1 MNSLRARLL
10 LSLLATL
17 AGAALVLGIVSYQT
31 ALRQTETLL
40 DYQLRQMALSLRDQG
55 EIAPDDAA
63 ALSDEDLDFVIQI
76 WSIDGRAVY
85 SSRVHRVLPARAV
98 LGFADIAVEGER
110 WRTFGVNAR
119 NRIIQV
125 AQPRRIRQGLAAESA
140 LRGVLPL
147 LAAAPLLASALWWL
161 ITRTLRPL
169 SRVVAEVRQRNA
181 EALAPLAEQ
190 DLPDEVASL
199 VHSLNAL
206 LARIGELLSSQRA
219 FVADAAHELRSPLT
233 ALKLQVELV
242 RRAADDKARQDALD
256 ALAAGVDRSTRLVE
270 QLLTLARSE
279 PGAQTRP
286 SAPVDLAELARTELA
301 NAAALAA
308 ARGTTLSLVA
318 DDPRPVLGDSAA
330 LATMLRNLVDNA
342 IRYTPPG
349 GQVELSIRRGGAEG
363 GWPLCLRVD
372 DSGPGIPSRERERV
386 FDRFVRG
393 SSAQQSSGTGLGLAI
408 VRSVARRHGAA
419 ITLGDAELGGLRVD
433 LHFPVAEPG
442 ATG

>member
-17 AGAALVLGIVSYQT
+17 AGAAIVLALVSYNT

-63 ALSDEDLDFVIQI
+63 ALSDEELDFVIQI

-98 LGFADIAVEGER
+98 LGFADIVVAGER

-125 AQPRRIRQGLAAESA
+125 AQPRSIRQGLAVDSA

-169 SRVVAEVRQRNA
+169 SRVASEVRSRDA
-181 EALAPLAEQ
+181 EALAPLADA

-206 LARIGELLSSQRA
+206 LQRIGELVASQRA

-242 RRAADDKARQDALD
+242 RRATDEADRAAAID
-256 ALAAGVDRSTRLVE
+256 ALAAGVERSARLVE
-270 QLLTLARSE
+270 QLLTLARNE
-279 PGAQTRP
+279 PGARNAEWA
-286 SAPVDLAELARTELA
+286 SVDLGELARDVLA
-301 NAAALAA
+301 ESGPLAA
-308 ARGTTLSLVA
+308 ARGTRLALVC
-318 DDPRPVLGDSAA
+318 DDSRPVRGDVAA
-330 LATMLRNLVDNA
+330 LVTMLRNLVDNA
-342 IRYTPPG
+342 IRYTPPAG
-349 GQVELSIRRGGAEG
+349 RVELLINHRDEG
-363 GWPLCLRVD
+363 VNSPLRLCVD
-372 DSGPGIPSRERERV
+372 DSGPGIDPAEREHV

-393 SSAQQSSGTGLGLAI
+393 PSAQQESGTGLGLAI
-408 VRSVARRHGAA
+408 VRSVARRHEVA
-419 ITLGDAELGGLRVD
+419 ITLGESPLGGLRVELIFQVTD
-433 LHFPVAEPG
+433 RNVA
-442 ATG
+442 

>member
-17 AGAALVLGIVSYQT
+17 AGAALVLGIVSYHT

-76 WSIDGRAVY
+76 WSIDGRTVY
-85 SSRVHRVLPARAV
+85 ASRVHRVLPARAV
-98 LGFADIAVEGER
+98 LGFADIAVEGES

-169 SRVVAEVRQRNA
+169 SRVVAEVRQRDA
-181 EALAPLAEQ
+181 EALAPLAGQ

-206 LARIGELLSSQRA
+206 LARIGELLTSQRA

-233 ALKLQVELV
+233 ALKIQVELV
-242 RRAADDKARQDALD
+242 RRAADDGARQAALD
-256 ALAAGVDRSTRLVE
+256 ALAAGVDRATRLVE

-286 SAPVDLAELARTELA
+286 PAPVDLAELARTELA
-301 NAAALAA
+301 NAAALAS

-318 DDPRPVLGDSAA
+318 DDPRTVLGDSAA

-349 GQVELSIRRGGAEG
+349 GQVELAIRRRGVDAGS
-363 GWPLCLRVD
+363 PLCLRID

-419 ITLGDAELGGLRVD
+419 ITLGDAELGGLRVELD
-433 LHFPVAEPG
+433 FPVGELR

>member
-17 AGAALVLGIVSYQT
+17 AGAAIVLAFVSYNT

-98 LGFADIAVEGER
+98 LGFADIVVAGER

-125 AQPRRIRQGLAAESA
+125 AQPRSIRQGLAVGSA

-169 SRVVAEVRQRNA
+169 SRVASEVRSRDA
-181 EALAPLAEQ
+181 EALAPLADA

-206 LARIGELLSSQRA
+206 LQRIGELVASQRA

-242 RRAADDKARQDALD
+242 RRAADEAERVAAID

-270 QLLTLARSE
+270 QLLTLARNE
-279 PGAQTRP
+279 PGARN
-286 SAPVDLAELARTELA
+286 AVMVDVDLGELAREVLA
-301 NAAALAA
+301 ESGPLAA
-308 ARGTTLSLVA
+308 ARGTRLALVC
-318 DDPRPVLGDSAA
+318 DDTRKVHGDVAA
-330 LATMLRNLVDNA
+330 LVTMLRNLVDNA
-342 IRYTPPG
+342 IRYTPPLG
-349 GQVELSIRRGGAEG
+349 RVELLISRWDDGLHS
-363 GWPLCLRVD
+363 PLRLCVD
-372 DSGPGIPSRERERV
+372 DSGPGIAPAERERV

-393 SSAQQSSGTGLGLAI
+393 ASAQQESGTGLGLAI

-419 ITLGDAELGGLRVD
+419 ITLGQAPIGGLRVE
-433 LHFPVAEPG
+433 LIFPVGDRSG
-442 ATG
+442 A